1 MQEVVAIVVFLI
13 VIVAIMTEKVHR
25 TAAALAGSVILLL
38 TGVLDVDSAIGYIDF
53 NTIGVLIGMMLF
65 VAVVKNSGLFEYVA
79 IKAAKMAKGDPW
91 KIMVAFIII
100 TAFLSG
106 FLDNVTTVLLVGPM
120 TITIARML
128 KINPVPFLL
137 TQIFAANIGGTATLI
152 GDPPNIM
159 IGSAAGLT
167 FLDFVANTGIVA
179 IVSIIVLIIIM
190 RFVYGSKLSAD
201 VEAIKSVAQ
210 LDETKAI
217 EDHALLVKS
226 IVMVI
231 IVVFAFIF
239 HSQIGMETATIALTC
254 AAVMMVIGKQN
265 IDHIVSEV
273 EWSTI
278 LFFVALFTVVGGMVE
293 TGVISELAHI
303 ILNTAEGHPIMMM
316 MILLWAS
323 ALLSS
328 ILDNI
333 PFVATLIPLVIALG
347 ESGVDIEP
355 LWWAISLG
363 ACFGGNGTLIGASAN
378 VVLSGISNK
387 HGYPITFKDYTK
399 VGFPVMI
406 MTVVLSTIF
415 LLVKYGF

>member
-120 TITIARML
+120 MITIARML

-159 IGSAAGLT
+159 IGSAAGLA

-293 TGVISELAHI
+293 TGVIGELAHI

-328 ILDNI
+328 IFDNI

>member
-190 RFVYGSKLSAD
+190 RFVYGSKLYAD

-293 TGVISELAHI
+293 TGVIGELAHI

>member
-120 TITIARML
+120 MITIARML

-159 IGSAAGLT
+159 IGSAAGLA

-293 TGVISELAHI
+293 TGVIGELAHI

>member
-278 LFFVALFTVVGGMVE
+278 LFFVALFIVVGGMVE
-293 TGVISELAHI
+293 TGVIGELAHI

>member
-79 IKAAKMAKGDPW
+79 IRAAKMAKGDPW

-293 TGVISELAHI
+293 TGVIGELAHI

>member
-293 TGVISELAHI
+293 TGVIGELAHI

-333 PFVATLIPLVIALG
+333 PFVATLIPLVIARG

>member
-1 MQEVVAIVVFLI
+1 MQEVVAIVVFLV

-25 TAAALAGSVILLL
+25 TAAALAGSVLLLL
-38 TGVLDVDSAIGYIDF
+38 TGVLDVEAAVGYIDF

-91 KIMVAFIII
+91 KIMVAFIVI

-128 KINPVPFLL
+128 KVNPVPFLL

-167 FLDFVANTGIVA
+167 FLDFVANTGVVA
-179 IVSIIVLIIIM
+179 IASIVVLIVIM
-190 RFVYGSKLSAD
+190 KFVYGTKLSAD
-201 VEAIKSVAQ
+201 AEAIKAVAE

-217 EDHALLVKS
+217 EDRVLLTKS

-239 HSQIGMETATIALTC
+239 HSQLGMETATIALTC

-265 IDHIVSEV
+265 IDYVVSEV

-293 TGVISELAHI
+293 TGVIGELAQI

-378 VVLSGISNK
+378 VVLSGISGK
-387 HGYPITFKDYTK
+387 HGYPISFKDYTK
-399 VGFPVMI
+399 VGFPIMI
-406 MTVVLSTIF
+406 MTVVLSTVF
-415 LLVKYGF
+415 LLVKYGM